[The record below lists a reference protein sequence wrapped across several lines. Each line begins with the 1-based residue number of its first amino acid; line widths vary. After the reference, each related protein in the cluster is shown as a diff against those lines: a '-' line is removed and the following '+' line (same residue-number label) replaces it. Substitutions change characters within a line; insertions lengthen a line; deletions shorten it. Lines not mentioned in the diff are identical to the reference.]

1 MATTRVHTWL
11 RYAAPAFACLFL
23 LLFYWRALTSWFY
36 QDDFG
41 WLHLGLGPHPM
52 PFSLEML
59 FSPKAHGNIR
69 PWSENLFFW
78 GLGRLFGVNA
88 LPFHVVIFAT
98 VIASLLLLY
107 YIVRKCTGSVLSA
120 VGAQI
125 FWLANPALGP
135 SLSWASI
142 YNETQY
148 PFFILLALWLF
159 MNHRYWLQLA
169 VFILGLGSLETA
181 VMYPCIAS
189 IYALLYERPKLRS
202 TIPLYLVSAAFTA
215 IHFWVAPAAK
225 TGPYAIQLNSR
236 LFSTLKTYVEMALG
250 PERLGHF
257 HWTWPAWLITAG
269 TILMF
274 LGVLAAVVAARRAG
288 ILGAAWFLIL
298 LVPFLP
304 LPDHIFEF
312 YLTGPAIG
320 LAIVLGAALASR
332 WRIPAIVLGAIYLFV
347 ALPAS
352 WQVTTWYSKRSLLS
366 RDLVQGVV
374 DYSRSH
380 PGKTLLLTGMDI
392 DQFNAAFVNIPF
404 ELYGM
409 SNVWLA
415 PGADVKLNDASH
427 FAPLFVPKNAEDL
440 LKSGQAIVLDVSP
453 GSSIRAPTPPK

>member
-1 MATTRVHTWL
+1 
-11 RYAAPAFACLFL
+11 
-23 LLFYWRALTSWFY
+23 
-36 QDDFG
+36 
-41 WLHLGLGPHPM
+41 
-52 PFSLEML
+52 
-59 FSPKAHGNIR
+59 
-69 PWSENLFFW
+69 
-78 GLGRLFGVNA
+78 
-88 LPFHVVIFAT
+88 
-98 VIASLLLLY
+98 
-107 YIVRKCTGSVLSA
+107 
-120 VGAQI
+120 
-125 FWLANPALGP
+125 
-135 SLSWASI
+135 
-142 YNETQY
+142 
-148 PFFILLALWLF
+148 
-159 MNHRYWLQLA
+159 
-169 VFILGLGSLETA
+169 
-181 VMYPCIAS
+181 
-189 IYALLYERPKLRS
+189 
-202 TIPLYLVSAAFTA
+202 
-215 IHFWVAPAAK
+215 
-225 TGPYAIQLNSR
+225 
-236 LFSTLKTYVEMALG
+236 MALG

-288 ILGAAWFLIL
+288 IFGAGWFLIL

-352 WQVTTWYSKRSLLS
+352 WQVTTWYSKRSLLA

-415 PGADVKLNDASH
+415 PGADVKINDASH